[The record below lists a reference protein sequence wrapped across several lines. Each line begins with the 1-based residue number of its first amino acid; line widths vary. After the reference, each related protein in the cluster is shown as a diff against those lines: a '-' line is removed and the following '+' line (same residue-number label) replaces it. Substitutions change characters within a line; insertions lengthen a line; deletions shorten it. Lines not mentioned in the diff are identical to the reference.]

1 LLIGASLKKTQQWG
15 QNLFQLQW
23 IPARLDIII
32 RAAPMLR
39 LSSIAVKKIII
50 EGITENGRKFRPSDW
65 AERMSG
71 ALSTFGRDHRIQYS
85 PMLQPM
91 TVNGI
96 KCVSVDP
103 HLKDSYPEM
112 FAYIMRWVDMNHL
125 KTIEVDDEEPFDLDD
140 NVSQATG

>member
-1 LLIGASLKKTQQWG
+1 MLSLS
-15 QNLFQLQW
+15 LV
-23 IPARLDIII
+23 
-32 RAAPMLR
+32 
-39 LSSIAVKKIII
+39 AVKKIII

-85 PMLQPM
+85 PLLQPM
-91 TVNGI
+91 TVDGI

-125 KTIEVDDEEPFDLDD
+125 KVVEVDDEEPINLE
-140 NVSQATG
+140 NNISQATG

>member
-1 LLIGASLKKTQQWG
+1 
-15 QNLFQLQW
+15 
-23 IPARLDIII
+23 
-32 RAAPMLR
+32 MLTI
-39 LSSIAVKKIII
+39 SSEAVKKIII

-85 PMLQPM
+85 PLLQPL

-103 HLKDSYPEM
+103 HMKDTYPEM

-125 KTIEVDDEEPFDLDD
+125 KTVEVDDDQQSNLD
-140 NVSQATG
+140 NLIQAAG